1 VRTTTPDGAT
11 PDGAP
16 SGEPVPEGAAAASA
30 QSQSAQSQAP
40 QPDQGGQ
47 PASPSGIKAG
57 RNLPAAIAVGV
68 IMGGGALVTLLTV
81 KGTFLIYMGVALAIG
96 LHELA
101 GAFRTREIRIPVV
114 PVLMGGAAMVTSAYW
129 AAGGAVAAAF
139 ALTLIAIFT
148 WRMPRG
154 ADGYVKDVSG
164 AVFATAYLAL
174 PGATVAAMLAPAD
187 GGKRVL
193 TFVILTVC
201 SDIGGY
207 FAGITLGRTGA
218 HKMAP
223 TISPKKTW
231 EGLAGSAL
239 TVVLAGVILFMA
251 LLHGHWWQGVITGI
265 AAVAAAVLG
274 DLAESLIK
282 RDLGIKDMGTLLP
295 GHGGIMD
302 RLDSLLIC
310 APVVWL
316 LLSAFIR

>member
-1 VRTTTPDGAT
+1 MRTTST
-11 PDGAP
+11 
-16 SGEPVPEGAAAASA
+16 EPGQPEQPE
-30 QSQSAQSQAP
+30 QSPA
-40 QPDQGGQ
+40 GQ
-47 PASPSGIKAG
+47 PAGIRAG

-68 IMGGGALVTLLTV
+68 IMGGGALVPLLTV
-81 KGTFLIYMGVALAIG
+81 KATFLIYMGIALAIG
-96 LHELA
+96 LHELT
-101 GAFRTREIRIPVV
+101 GALRSREIRIPAI
-114 PVLMGGAAMVTSAYW
+114 PVLAGGAAMVTSAYW

-139 ALTLIAIFT
+139 ALTLIAILA
-148 WRMPRG
+148 WRLPGG
-154 ADGYVKDVSG
+154 ADGYVKDVTG
-164 AVFATAYLAL
+164 AIFAASYLAL

-187 GGKRVL
+187 GGRRVL

-207 FAGITLGRTGA
+207 FAGITLGRGGA

-239 TVVLAGVILFMA
+239 AVVAAGVICFMA
-251 LLHGHWWQGVITGI
+251 LLHGHWWQGAITGI

-274 DLAESLIK
+274 DLAESMIK
-282 RDLGIKDMGTLLP
+282 RDLGIKDMGSLLP
-295 GHGGIMD
+295 GHGGILD

-316 LLSAFIR
+316 LLEAFLR

>member
-1 VRTTTPDGAT
+1 VRTTTPGGAT

-16 SGEPVPEGAAAASA
+16 PGE
-30 QSQSAQSQAP
+30 
-40 QPDQGGQ
+40 Q
-47 PASPSGIKAG
+47 PATPRGIKAG

-68 IMGGGALVTLLTV
+68 VMGGGALVTLLTV
-81 KGTFLIYMGVALAIG
+81 KATFLIYMGLALAIG

-101 GAFRTREIRIPVV
+101 GAFRSREIRIPVV
-114 PVLMGGAAMVTSAYW
+114 PVLIGGAAMVTSAYW
-129 AAGGAVAAAF
+129 AGGGAVPAAF
-139 ALTLIAIFT
+139 TLTLIAIFT
-148 WRMPRG
+148 WRLPGG
-154 ADGYVKDVSG
+154 ADGYVKDVTG
-164 AVFATAYLAL
+164 AVFATAYLGL

-193 TFVILTVC
+193 TFVILTIC

>member
-1 VRTTTPDGAT
+1 VRTTTPGGAT
-11 PDGAP
+11 PDGVP
-16 SGEPVPEGAAAASA
+16 SGDPFPEGAAAARDEA
-30 QSQSAQSQAP
+30 A
-40 QPDQGGQ
+40 QPDEPSRPDPATE
-47 PASPSGIKAG
+47 PASPGGIRAG
-57 RNLPAAIAVGV
+57 RNLPAAIAVGA
-68 IMGGGALVTLLTV
+68 IMGGGALATLLTV
-81 KGTFLIYMGVALAIG
+81 KATFLIYMGLALGIG

-101 GAFRTREIRIPVV
+101 GAFKAREIRIPAI
-114 PVLMGGAAMVTSAYW
+114 PVLIGGAAMVTSAYW

-139 ALTLIAIFT
+139 ALTLIAILT

-154 ADGYVKDVSG
+154 ADGYVKDVTG

-174 PGATVAAMLAPAD
+174 PGAAVAAMLAPAD

-193 TFVILTVC
+193 TFVILTIC

-231 EGLAGSAL
+231 EGLAGAAL
-239 TVVLAGVILFMA
+239 TVVAAGVILFMA

-316 LLSAFIR
+316 LLAAFIR